1 MIMNQDESRL
11 ISYLMKKTEE
21 YVILPA
27 VMTVDA
33 FAIYGNQYVKVLT
46 FPDSV
51 NEIGEKA
58 LAECGK
64 LEYIYH

>member
-1 MIMNQDESRL
+1 
-11 ISYLMKKTEE
+11 
-21 YVILPA
+21 
-27 VMTVDA
+27 
-33 FAIYGNQYVKVLT
+33 LT

-64 LEYIYH
+64 LEYIYHWLYWLILNI